1 MIDLGVQCRK
11 SKLSTINVNV
21 ILFQLGKLI
30 FTIIGF
36 SQQGSQKLLSVI
48 INRHPISVAVSV
60 ISSKRIMR
68 SLSVRL
74 VDTSRL
80 LLLKVSGGIDRD
92 ETPAVIIPAC
102 EYQRSHTGRKMTHL
116 SYSEIHNHDKVS
128 RGSKEGMASLN
139 ISSDM
144 KMGLSN
150 FFVFFFFVGRKP
162 VWVDGQLRVRAHGS
176 YRYCNKVKGDA
187 IFWIIN
193 IVR

>member
-1 MIDLGVQCRK
+1 MQSRK
-11 SKLSTINVNV
+11 CKLSTINVNV
-21 ILFQLGKLI
+21 ILFQLSNLI

-60 ISSKRIMR
+60 ISSRRIMR

-92 ETPAVIIPAC
+92 ETPAVIIQPC
-102 EYQRSHTGRKMTHL
+102 EYQRSHTGRKMTHF

-150 FFVFFFFVGRKP
+150 FFVFFCWDETSVGR
-162 VWVDGQLRVRAHGS
+162 
-176 YRYCNKVKGDA
+176 
-187 IFWIIN
+187 
-193 IVR
+193 

>member
-1 MIDLGVQCRK
+1 MW
-11 SKLSTINVNV
+11 
-21 ILFQLGKLI
+21 
-30 FTIIGF
+30 
-36 SQQGSQKLLSVI
+36 LLTEI
-48 INRHPISVAVSV
+48 PLVAVSV

-74 VDTSRL
+74 VGTSRL
-80 LLLKVSGGIDRD
+80 LLLKVSGGINRD

-150 FFVFFFFVGRKP
+150 FFLFFVFFVGRKP
-162 VWVDGQLRVRAHGS
+162 VWVDGQLKDCAYGS
-176 YRYCNKVKGDA
+176 YVIA
-187 IFWIIN
+187 IKWGEMGEGLFWIIQMWGDS
-193 IVR
+193 R